1 MTLLIF
7 YFVLA
12 LGVSFVCSLAEA
24 TLLSTP
30 RAYAATLAQK
40 GRAAGV
46 RVQRMQA
53 HIDRPLG
60 AILTLNTVAHTIG
73 AAGVGAQAQVVWGKE
88 WLTLVSAVLTL
99 AVLIFSEIIPKTLG
113 AVHWERLLGPV
124 SLMIQGMVYLTFP
137 LLIALDAIGK
147 MLRGGHKGS
156 GLSRDQ
162 IALIAE
168 IGRTEGA
175 LNAHESEIILSLLR
189 LSEVKVEDVMTPRT
203 VVFMVPETT
212 TAEEVS
218 HDPKFAQFSR
228 IPVFGKSPDDVVG
241 IVLKQEVYEALR
253 NDKGG
258 LPLTELVRKLH
269 AVPETAPVLT
279 VLEEFGRLGHHM
291 FLVVDEYGGTSG
303 VVTLEDV
310 LESVIG
316 KEIVDETDRI
326 ADLRRAAG
334 RKRHKH
340 RHH

>member
-1 MTLLIF
+1 MTLLLF
-7 YFVLA
+7 YFTLA

-73 AAGVGAQAQVVWGKE
+73 AAGVGAQAQIVWGKE

-124 SLMIQGMVYLTFP
+124 SLMIQGMVYITYP

-175 LNAHESEIILSLLR
+175 LNAHESQIILSLLR

-203 VVFMVPETT
+203 VVFMVPDST
-212 TAEEVS
+212 TAEDVS
-218 HDPKFAQFSR
+218 HEQKFAQFTR

-241 IVLKQEVYEALR
+241 VVLKQDVYEALR

-258 LPLTELVRKLH
+258 LPLSELVRKLH

-316 KEIVDETDRI
+316 KEIVDETDRV

-334 RKRHKH
+334 RKRQKH